1 MSAWRDG
8 PLGGRFLFLSA
19 SAPSRDLA
27 LYPRLQMEVEDAV
40 INLARAVFTKGGRL
54 VFGGHPSISP
64 LVASVARE
72 YMPPDPSSPRLQ
84 RPIQVFQSEAYKKVI
99 PLATRSLE
107 DHGYAA
113 IRWAEAKNGEEFDP
127 ERNKSQCKS
136 SLRFMRE
143 EMLKLEPLAMVA
155 IGGMDGVAE
164 EAGLFLEKTGGRVF
178 ALRSTGGVSGD
189 LRKHTGE
196 WLGRQKIPTSEGL
209 AVQLE
214 RRIVM
219 LEDEFPAP
227 QLPPK
232 SERERM
238 ASAQAPYGFYMQKM
252 LRGLLEKRWS

>member
-1 MSAWRDG
+1 MTAWRDG
-8 PLGGRFLFLSA
+8 PLGGRFIFLSA
-19 SAPSRDLA
+19 SAPSRDLER
-27 LYPRLQMEVEDAV
+27 YPRLQMEVEDAV
-40 INLARAVFTKGGRL
+40 IHLARAVFTKGGRL

-72 YMPPDPSSPRLQ
+72 YLPPDDSSPRPQ
-84 RPIQVFQSEAYKKVI
+84 RPIQVFQSDAYKRVI
-99 PLATRSLE
+99 PAATRSLE
-107 DHGYAA
+107 DYGYAA
-113 IRWAEAKNGEEFDP
+113 IRWTQAQNGEEFDP
-127 ERNKSQCKS
+127 EKNRSQCKS

-164 EAGLFLEKTGGRVF
+164 EAGLFLGKTGERVF
-178 ALRSTGGVSGD
+178 ALRSTGGVSGE
-189 LRKHTGE
+189 LRKYTGE
-196 WLGRQKIPTSEGL
+196 WLGRQDL
-209 AVQLE
+209 AVFQGLEKHLE

-227 QLPPK
+227 ELPPK

-238 ASAQAPYGFYMQKM
+238 ASAGAPYGFYLQKM